1 MGSTRQTMK
10 PDEVDEVLRQ
20 TLDDARLSRSER
32 KVLTALFA
40 EHADYPARLDL
51 FRHRAF
57 AIAREALSSHHDRQ
71 LLDWLEEVIKALGMA
86 SGSPEK
92 APQLAEAY
100 FSPGDS
106 CLRRIV
112 SLIRGAQRSIEIC
125 VFTITDDRIA
135 NALVEAHTRGVA
147 LRIISD
153 DEKVLDLGSDIER
166 LAKEGIAVRVDR
178 SEFHMHH
185 KFALFDRSLLVTGSY
200 NWTRA
205 AAKHNEEN
213 IVVTGDPRL
222 LNSFATTFDG
232 LWREYE
238 PFAPRRS

>member
-1 MGSTRQTMK
+1 MGSALQTMK
-10 PDEVDEVLRQ
+10 PDQVDEVLRQ

-57 AIAREALSSHHDRQ
+57 AIAREGLSSHRDRQ
-71 LLDWLEEVIKALGMA
+71 LLDWLEEVVKALGVA
-86 SGSPEK
+86 SGHPEA
-92 APQLAEAY
+92 APRLAEAF

-112 SLIRGAQRSIEIC
+112 SLIRSARRSIEIC

-135 NALVEAHTRGVA
+135 NALLDAHARAVT

-153 DEKVLDLGSDIER
+153 DEKVYDQGSDIER
-166 LAKEGIAVRVDR
+166 LAREGIAVRVDG
-178 SEFHMHH
+178 SEYHMHH

-213 IVVTGDPRL
+213 IVVTSDERL
-222 LNSFATTFDG
+222 LRSFATTFDG

-238 PFAPRRS
+238 PFAPRPR